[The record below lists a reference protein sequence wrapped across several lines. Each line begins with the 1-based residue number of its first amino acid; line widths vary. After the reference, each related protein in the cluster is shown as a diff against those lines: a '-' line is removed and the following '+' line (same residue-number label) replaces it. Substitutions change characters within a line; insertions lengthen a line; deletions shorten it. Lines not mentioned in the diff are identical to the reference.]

1 MNRKYPIRTTSLMLL
16 ENIYLNSNYNLQA
29 TINAKT
35 LVNKEIDM
43 QMIQKS
49 ATYLKEKDYQQAETA
64 FEEAI
69 KLDSKCIEAYQGLVE
84 VYRGTEDNE
93 HLEKVYKDAVAMI
106 NDECMANGKISE
118 D

>member
-16 ENIYLNSNYNLQA
+16 ENIYLNSNYNLLA

-49 ATYLKEKDYQQAETA
+49 ATYLKEKDYIHYDIVPHDKWTVTITA
-64 FEEAI
+64 KGIDWVEECYNIDPTEPI
-69 KLDSKCIEAYQGLVE
+69 KE
-84 VYRGTEDNE
+84 
-93 HLEKVYKDAVAMI
+93 
-106 NDECMANGKISE
+106 
-118 D
+118 